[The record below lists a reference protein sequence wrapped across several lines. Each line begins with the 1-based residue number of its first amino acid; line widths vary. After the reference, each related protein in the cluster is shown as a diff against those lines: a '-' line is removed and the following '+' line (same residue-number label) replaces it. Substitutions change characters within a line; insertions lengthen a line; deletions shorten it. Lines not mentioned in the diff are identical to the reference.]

1 VLNNIFP
8 YLLLSTLGLIVG
20 SFLNVCIYR
29 IPRGG
34 SIVSPPSRCPSCG
47 SPISP
52 LENIPIISYI
62 ALRGRCR
69 SCGSKISL
77 RYPLVEA
84 LNAVLWVIFYMRFG
98 YGWHLFFYLAFA
110 SSLIV
115 ITFIDIDFQIIPDRI
130 TLLGIPIGLLAGSY
144 ILPDPF
150 LRASLLGFRAS
161 ILGAVFGFILFYAV
175 AVVSRGGMGG
185 GDIKLMALIG
195 ALTGW
200 KGVLLT
206 TFAGSMVGSV
216 VGIALML
223 FKGKGRKTKIPFGPF
238 LSLGSLITLLFGQEI
253 IHWYLYAGH

>member
-1 VLNNIFP
+1 LNNISP
-8 YLLLSTLGLIVG
+8 YLLLSAFGLVFG

-34 SIVSPPSRCPSCG
+34 SIISPSSRCPSCG

-84 LNAVLWVIFYMRFG
+84 LNAVLWVVFYMRFG
-98 YGWHLFFYLAFA
+98 YGWHLLFYLLFA

-130 TLLGIPIGLLAGSY
+130 TLVGIPIGLLAGSY

-150 LRASLLGFRAS
+150 LRASLLGFKAS

-195 ALTGW
+195 AITGW

-216 VGIALML
+216 IGIFLML

-238 LSLGSLITLLFGQEI
+238 LSLGSLITLLLGQEI